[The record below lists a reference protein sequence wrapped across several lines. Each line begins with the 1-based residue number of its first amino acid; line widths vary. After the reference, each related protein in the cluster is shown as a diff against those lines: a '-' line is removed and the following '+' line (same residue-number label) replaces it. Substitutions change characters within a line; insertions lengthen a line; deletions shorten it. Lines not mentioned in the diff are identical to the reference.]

1 MKSYCK
7 IVYSVAALISQR
19 VIPTYTDDRNSS
31 TPVNDCSN
39 EERIVGG
46 VPVDIRDFPYQVSL
60 RRGRHFCGGS
70 IIDDQW
76 ILTAAH
82 CTSLFYSHLPCC
94 LRTINALGLWVHVG
108 STHVNDGGRSIK
120 VRRILQHPKQNS
132 WSDYDFSLLHLDR
145 PLSFSESVQ
154 PIRLRRPSE
163 SEGDGELSD
172 GTLCKV
178 SGWGNT
184 HNPDESALVLRAA
197 SVPLTNH
204 RQCSEV
210 YEGIGSVTESMVC
223 AGYDE
228 GGKDSCQG
236 DSGGPLVCD
245 GQLTGVVSWG
255 KGCAE
260 PGFPGVYA
268 KVSTAFEWIERTLQV
283 ERVSAAPDEV
293 EAF

>member
-1 MKSYCK
+1 MKVCVTTLYAMTALTSCTTLMSSAASRRSASSY
-7 IVYSVAALISQR
+7 
-19 VIPTYTDDRNSS
+19 DR
-31 TPVNDCSN
+31 TN

-46 VPVDIRDFPYQVSL
+46 VPVDIRDYPYQVSL

-70 IIDDQW
+70 IINSQW

-82 CTSLFYSHLPCC
+82 CT
-94 LRTINALGLWVHVG
+94 RTIIASNLWVHAG
-108 STHVNDGGRSIK
+108 SSHVNDGGESIK
-120 VRRILQHPKQNS
+120 VRQIHHHPKQNS
-132 WSDYDFSLLHLDR
+132 WSDYDFSLLHLDQ
-145 PLSFSESVQ
+145 PLNFSDSVQ
-154 PIRLRRPSE
+154 AIPLRKPSA
-163 SEGDGELSD
+163 SGEQLAD

-204 RQCSEV
+204 RRCSEV
-210 YEGIGSVTESMVC
+210 YEGIGSVTESMIC

-260 PGFPGVYA
+260 PGYPGVYA
-268 KVSTAFEWIERTLQV
+268 KVSTAYEWIEQTLHPALASA
-283 ERVSAAPDEV
+283 ERPNV

>member
-1 MKSYCK
+1 MKTAFTTHYLVSAL
-7 IVYSVAALISQR
+7 VGYSVVAAQAGDQNPS
-19 VIPTYTDDRNSS
+19 IPEIYDHLNG
-31 TPVNDCSN
+31 
-39 EERIVGG
+39 ERIVGG
-46 VPVDIRDFPYQVSL
+46 VPVDIRNFPYQVSL

-70 IIDDQW
+70 VIDPEW

-82 CTSLFYSHLPCC
+82 CT
-94 LRTINALGLWVHVG
+94 RTISARGLWVYVG
-108 STHVNDGGRSIK
+108 STHVNEGGRSVK
-120 VRRILQHPKQNS
+120 VRRILHHPKQNS
-132 WSDYDFSLLHLDR
+132 WSDYDFSLLHLDQ
-145 PLSFSESVQ
+145 PLNFSESVQ
-154 PIRLRRPSE
+154 PIRLRRPSADE
-163 SEGDGELSD
+163 SDRGPSD

-197 SVPLTNH
+197 NVPLTNH
-204 RQCSEV
+204 QRCGEV
-210 YEGIGSVTESMVC
+210 YEGIGSVTESMIC

-268 KVSTAFEWIERTLQV
+268 KVSAAFEWIEQTLQV
-283 ERVSAAPDEV
+283 ERASTEPTHQV

>member
-1 MKSYCK
+1 MKCCLAML
-7 IVYSVAALISQR
+7 YSVTALINYR
-19 VIPTYTDDRNSS
+19 VGHAYANDLNSS
-31 TPVNDCSN
+31 TVISDRSN

-46 VPVDIRDFPYQVSL
+46 VPVNIRDFPYQVSL

-70 IIDDQW
+70 IIDVEW

-82 CTSLFYSHLPCC
+82 CT
-94 LRTINALGLWVHVG
+94 RTINVLGLWVHVG
-108 STHVNDGGRSIK
+108 STHVNDGGRSVK
-120 VRRILQHPKQNS
+120 VRRILHHPKQNS
-132 WSDYDFSLLHLDR
+132 WSDYDFSLLHLDQ
-145 PLSFSESVQ
+145 PLNFSETVQ
-154 PIRLRRPSE
+154 PIRMRRPSTSE
-163 SEGDGELSD
+163 SDGELSD

-184 HNPDESALVLRAA
+184 HNPDESTLVLRAA
-197 SVPLTNH
+197 NVPLTNH
-204 RQCSEV
+204 RRCNEV
-210 YEGIGSVTESMVC
+210 YEGIGSVTESMIC

-268 KVSTAFEWIERTLQV
+268 KVSTAFEWIEQALQV
-283 ERVSAAPDEV
+283 ERVSEAPDKV

>member
-1 MKSYCK
+1 MDGGLQPQTEFPENSLATWPCRRDVLNPEQVKK
-7 IVYSVAALISQR
+7 KKKNAAAEIFDQL
-19 VIPTYTDDRNSS
+19 
-31 TPVNDCSN
+31 N

-70 IIDDQW
+70 IIDVEW

-82 CTSLFYSHLPCC
+82 CT
-94 LRTINALGLWVHVG
+94 RTINARSLWVHVG
-108 STHVNDGGRSIK
+108 STHVNEGGRSVK

-132 WSDYDFSLLHLDR
+132 WSDYDFSLLHLDQ
-145 PLSFSESVQ
+145 PLNFSESVQ
-154 PIRLRRPSE
+154 PIRLRRPSADE
-163 SEGDGELSD
+163 VDGGPSD
-172 GTLCKV
+172 GTLRKV

-197 SVPLTNH
+197 NVPLTNH
-204 RQCSEV
+204 QRCSEV
-210 YEGIGSVTESMVC
+210 YEGIGSVTESMIC

-245 GQLTGVVSWG
+245 DQLTGVVSWG

-268 KVSTAFEWIERTLQV
+268 KVSTAYEWIEQTLQV
-283 ERVSAAPDEV
+283 ERVSTELRQV

>member
-1 MKSYCK
+1 MAATVPNTYYCLPMPGNAGEK
-7 IVYSVAALISQR
+7 VCQHHQKEIPAATLLACPLQR
-19 VIPTYTDDRNSS
+19 MEYNGIPK
-31 TPVNDCSN
+31 
-39 EERIVGG
+39 
-46 VPVDIRDFPYQVSL
+46 
-60 RRGRHFCGGS
+60 
-70 IIDDQW
+70 
-76 ILTAAH
+76 TAEKGKCDGDNKNGTA
-82 CTSLFYSHLPCC
+82 FYNTA
-94 LRTINALGLWVHVG
+94 TINALGLWVHVG

-120 VRRILQHPKQNS
+120 VRQIFQHPKQNS

-210 YEGIGSVTESMVC
+210 YEGIGSVTESMIC

-268 KVSTAFEWIERTLQV
+268 KVAIAFEWIERTLQV

>member
-1 MKSYCK
+1 MNLCFTTLS
-7 IVYSVAALISQR
+7 SVAVLVRFTIVSA
-19 VIPTYTDDRNSS
+19 VG
-31 TPVNDCSN
+31 CSRSAEN
-39 EERIVGG
+39 YGHTNGERIVGG
-46 VPVDIRDFPYQVSL
+46 VAVDIRDYPYQVSL

-70 IIDDQW
+70 IIDSQW

-82 CTSLFYSHLPCC
+82 CT
-94 LRTINALGLWVHVG
+94 RTINARNLWIHVG
-108 STHVNDGGRSIK
+108 SSHVNDGGESVR
-120 VRRILQHPKQNS
+120 VRRILHHPKQNS
-132 WSDYDFSLLHLDR
+132 SSDYDFSLLHLDQ
-145 PLSFSESVQ
+145 PLNLSESVQ
-154 PIRLRRPSE
+154 PIPLRKPSA
-163 SEGDGELSD
+163 SEPTGELSD

-197 SVPLTNH
+197 TVPLTNH
-204 RQCSEV
+204 QRCSEV
-210 YEGIGSVTESMVC
+210 YEGIGSVTESMIC

-260 PGFPGVYA
+260 PGYPGVYA
-268 KVSTAFEWIERTLQV
+268 KVSTAYEWIEQTVHTALAST
-283 ERVSAAPDEV
+283 ERPNV